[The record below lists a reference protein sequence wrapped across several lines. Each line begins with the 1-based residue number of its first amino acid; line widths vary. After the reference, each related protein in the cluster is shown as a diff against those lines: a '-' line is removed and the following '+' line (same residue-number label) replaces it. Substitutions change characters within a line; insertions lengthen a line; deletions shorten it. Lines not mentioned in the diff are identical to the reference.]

1 MQQYTF
7 VRNFSQFGKLQIFDQ
22 IYTKKNTT
30 NKNFEKLNIKIVIG
44 MQQCTPATNFIQF
57 GELQF

>member
-1 MQQYTF
+1 M
-7 VRNFSQFGKLQIFDQ
+7 
-22 IYTKKNTT
+22 T

-57 GELQF
+57 GELQFQGPNLPKKHFWTNLVKRNLGITYFK